1 MICIQMKD
9 YLLIRLVVLIY
20 LNEPHLGKHIKKEK
34 RRLESDD
41 MFIMLEHLRNK
52 VWFVFVDDGLKGAQL
67 L

>member
-34 RRLESDD
+34 KATGKRWHAILLEY
-41 MFIMLEHLRNK
+41 LRNK

>member
-1 MICIQMKD
+1 MKD

-20 LNEPHLGKHIKKEK
+20 LNEPHLRKHIKKEK

-52 VWFVFVDDGLKGAQL
+52 I
-67 L
+67 

>member
-41 MFIMLEHLRNK
+41 MFILLEHLRNK
-52 VWFVFVDDGLKGAQL
+52 V
-67 L
+67 

>member
-34 RRLESDD
+34 KATGKRW
-41 MFIMLEHLRNK
+41 H
-52 VWFVFVDDGLKGAQL
+52 VYHAWTLKK
-67 L
+67 